1 MALQDALVSL
11 ARLHWRLPIAP
22 ARRRRRRPC
31 RPHST
36 APSACSLDANAR
48 LEDARVGEDCSV
60 TRPHACAVMHSRP
73 QPREVLATEKGS
85 QTRASSRRGL
95 RQRRPEHAQDAVQ
108 CDLRGRYRR
117 RRAAASGAWP
127 SSVRRPAWPLFCTLP
142 SPALLRQ
149 KIGRL
154 AAGQPR
160 KGQRPACGA
169 ATCLHSTTLSNVT
182 GVMHR

>member
-22 ARRRRRRPC
+22 ARQRRRRSC
-31 RPHST
+31 RPQST

-95 RQRRPEHAQDAVQ
+95 RQRRPEHAQDAVHVT
-108 CDLRGRYRR
+108 CEGGID
-117 RRAAASGAWP
+117 
-127 SSVRRPAWPLFCTLP
+127 V
-142 SPALLRQ
+142 
-149 KIGRL
+149 
-154 AAGQPR
+154 AGQPPVEP
-160 KGQRPACGA
+160 GQAQCGV
-169 ATCLHSTTLSNVT
+169 LHGHCSALFLLQRSCDKK
-182 GVMHR
+182 